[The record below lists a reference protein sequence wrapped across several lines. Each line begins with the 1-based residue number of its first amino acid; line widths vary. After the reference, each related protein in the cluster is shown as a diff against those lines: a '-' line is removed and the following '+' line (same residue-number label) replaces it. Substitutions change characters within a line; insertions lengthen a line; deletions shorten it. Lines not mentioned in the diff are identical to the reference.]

1 MADSKKY
8 CTKCFLPAPPDW
20 NQKYCP
26 NCGGRIKLKLV
37 NRRRASQGRSRMPE
51 AAETKKER
59 QRRITPTRKLM
70 KQNSYSPFEARE
82 KSVLGPR
89 FRVMSPTF
97 LFILNLLTL
106 GLRSAFWVV
115 NRMSSLQMM
124 AKLEEKNIKSRVT
137 LWIVSFSTS
146 ITLAAIAGFNA
157 TTLGLGPDYLAESR
171 MVHAAAAS
179 FALSFLL
186 NRHILYWSREV
197 IIDELRQ
204 NALDVIRSRA
214 VTFAPS
220 PMSIWFLGVPYIQAH
235 INRMIKKKGLNA
247 YKPSKG
253 ARVRKPSH
261 EDREKIAPEPMSGLS
276 EPNIDQ
282 PIATIERTQAETA
295 SLYL

>member
-8 CTKCFLPAPPDW
+8 CSECFLSVPPDW
-20 NQKYCP
+20 NQRYCP
-26 NCGGRIKLKLV
+26 SCGGRIKLKLV
-37 NRRRASQGRSRMPE
+37 NRRKASQGRSRMPE
-51 AAETKKER
+51 TAEPKKKKER
-59 QRRITPTRKLM
+59 KPRRIIFSRKLT
-70 KQNSYSPFEARE
+70 KQSSYSPFEARE

-115 NRMSSLQMM
+115 DRMSSLQMM
-124 AKLEEKNIKSRVT
+124 AKLEEKNIKSSVT
-137 LWIVSFSTS
+137 LWIVSFSAS

-157 TTLGLGPDYLAESR
+157 STRGLGPDYLAESR
-171 MVHAAAAS
+171 MVHAAVVS

-204 NALDVIRSRA
+204 NELDAIRSRA

-247 YKPSKG
+247 YKPSRG
-253 ARVRKPSH
+253 ARVRKPS
-261 EDREKIAPEPMSGLS
+261 REKRGKITPEPASGLS
-276 EPNIDQ
+276 ETFIN
-282 PIATIERTQAETA
+282 
-295 SLYL
+295 